1 MSVSYKHLMSQGSVI
16 SGMGSLLVNAF
27 QQTSSGDV
35 IVPGPVLEEDVFPR
49 PKKLVKDYIKAVGG
63 DPSSYHG
70 TLPHH
75 MFPQWGFGVAARTL
89 KPLPYP
95 LAKVV
100 NGGCSIE
107 VRKPIPAN
115 ERLKVTAQLMS
126 VDDNGR
132 RVLIDQKVVTQ
143 SESGEEL
150 MVAHLYP
157 VIPLKKKGGKKVSKP
172 KPSVPLHMR
181 EICFQKIRANAGLD
195 FAKLTGD
202 INPIHWIPAY
212 ARMSGFKNTILHGFC
227 TMARAM
233 EAIRRHR
240 VPPGQFIS
248 KFEVEFRRPLVLPA
262 KVGIYVDADGEI
274 CVGDALGGPAYME
287 GRYQLEK
294 EKEE

>member
-1 MSVSYKHLMSQGSVI
+1 MSVTYKHLLSQGSVI

-27 QQTSSGDV
+27 QENSSDV
-35 IVPGPVLEEDVFPR
+35 VALPGPVLEEEVSPR
-49 PKKLVKDYIKAVGG
+49 PKKLVKDYIRAVGG

-70 TLPHH
+70 MIPHH

-107 VRKPIPAN
+107 VKKPIPAT
-115 ERLKVTAQLMS
+115 EKMVVTAQLMS

-132 RVLIDQKVVTQ
+132 RVLIDQKIVTK
-143 SESGEEL
+143 SASGEEL

-157 VIPLKKKGGKKVSKP
+157 VIPLKKKGAKSAPKP

-181 EICFQKIRANAGLD
+181 EISFQKIRANAGLD

-248 KFEVEFRRPLVLPA
+248 NFEVEFRRPLVLPA
-262 KVGIYVDADGEI
+262 KVGIYVDAAGEI

-287 GRYQLEK
+287 GRYQLRTQK
-294 EKEE
+294 E

>member
-1 MSVSYKHLMSQGSVI
+1 MSVTYKHLLSQGSVI

-27 QQTSSGDV
+27 QESSSDV
-35 IVPGPVLEEDVFPR
+35 VDLPGPVLEEAVSPR
-49 PKKLVKDYIKAVGG
+49 PKKLIKDYIKAVGG
-63 DPSSYHG
+63 DPSSYNG
-70 TLPHH
+70 MVPHH

-107 VRKPIPAN
+107 VRRPIPSN
-115 ERLKVTAQLMS
+115 EKLVVTAQLMS

-132 RVLIDQKVVTQ
+132 RVLIDQKIVTK
-143 SESGEEL
+143 SASGEEL
-150 MVAHLYP
+150 MIAHLYP
-157 VIPLKKKGGKKVSKP
+157 VIPLKKKGAKSAPKP

-181 EICFQKIRANAGLD
+181 EISFQKIRANAGLD

-248 KFEVEFRRPLVLPA
+248 NFEVEFRRPLVLPA
-262 KVGIYVDADGEI
+262 KVGVYVDAHGEI

-287 GRYQLEK
+287 GRYQLRK
-294 EKEE
+294 KEE

>member
-16 SGMGSLLVNAF
+16 SGMGSLLINAF
-27 QQTSSGDV
+27 QSNGSGAI
-35 IVPGPVLEEDVFPR
+35 IVPGQPIEEEVVPR
-49 PKKLVKDYIKAVGG
+49 PKKLVKDYIRAIGG
-63 DPSSYHG
+63 DPSSYNG
-70 TLPHH
+70 TLPYH
-75 MFPQWGFGVAARTL
+75 MFPQWGFGAAARTL

-107 VRKPIPAN
+107 VKKPIPAN
-115 ERLKVTAQLMS
+115 ETLTVSAQLIS

-132 RVLIDQKVVTQ
+132 RVLIDQEVITKSQ
-143 SESGEEL
+143 SGEEL

-157 VIPLKKKGGKKVSKP
+157 VIPLKQKGGRKTSKP

-212 ARMSGFKNTILHGFC
+212 ARMSGFKNTILHGFS

-233 EAIRRHR
+233 EAVRRHR
-240 VPPGQFIS
+240 VPTGKFIS

-262 KVGIYVDADGEI
+262 KVGIYVSEDNEI

-287 GRYQLEK
+287 GRYELK
-294 EKEE
+294 EQKEQ